1 MADISRYLRNIEEA
15 TLGEEVRGSIHDAI
29 KAINE
34 AAEEGIEQASARVGT
49 PVPVSTAASM
59 EDTNKIYLYTGEETG
74 YTADHWYYYDGSAW
88 ADGGA
93 YNSPEY
99 DYDRL
104 YNKPPI
110 VVVDDDTPT
119 DSRTNVWFDP
129 TGEEIEVPTMS
140 EFNALVARVEALEEN
155 G

>member
-1 MADISRYLRNIEEA
+1 MADISTYLRNIEEA
-15 TLGEEVRGSIHDAI
+15 ALGEQVRGSIRDAI
-29 KAINE
+29 SAIND
-34 AAEEGIEQASARVGT
+34 AAEEGIEQAAARVGT
-49 PVPVSTAASM
+49 PAPVSTVAEM
-59 EDTNKIYLYTGEETG
+59 TDIGKIYLYSGDETG
-74 YTADHWYYYDGSAW
+74 YTAGHWYYYDGSAW
-88 ADGGA
+88 TDGGA

-110 VVVDDDTPT
+110 VVVDDDTPE

-129 TGEEIEVPTMS
+129 TGEEIEIPTMS
-140 EFNALVARVEALEEN
+140 EFNALVARVEALEGN